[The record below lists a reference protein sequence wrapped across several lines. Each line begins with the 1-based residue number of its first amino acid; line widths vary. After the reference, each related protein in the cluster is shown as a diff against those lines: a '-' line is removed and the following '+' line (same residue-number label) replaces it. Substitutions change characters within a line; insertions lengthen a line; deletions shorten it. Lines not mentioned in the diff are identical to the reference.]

1 MLNYKKILISIFL
14 LSIINLNNL
23 NARTVCSYKVTTIT
37 ENNVIKDHREVK
49 NCEETKI
56 TGESHSFVESVL
68 SSPQYETTLILM
80 LSLVLEA
87 M

>member
-1 MLNYKKILISIFL
+1 MLNYKKISVFIFL
-14 LSIINLNNL
+14 LSLIFCNNL

-37 ENNVIKDHREVK
+37 ENNVIKGHREVK

-56 TGESHSFVESVL
+56 TGDQISFVESVL
-68 SSPQYETTLILM
+68 SSPQYETTLILV

-87 M
+87 I

>member
-1 MLNYKKILISIFL
+1 MLNYKKFFIIISFL
-14 LSIINLNNL
+14 FIVNLNNL
-23 NARTVCSYKVTTIT
+23 NARTVCNYKVTTIT
-37 ENNVIKDHREVK
+37 ENNVIKGDREVK

-56 TGESHSFVESVL
+56 SGENHSFVESVL

-87 M
+87 I

>member
-1 MLNYKKILISIFL
+1 MLNYKKILIAIFL
-14 LSIINLNNL
+14 SSIINLNNL
-23 NARTVCSYKVTTIT
+23 NARTVCNYKVTTIT
-37 ENNVIKDHREVK
+37 ENNVIKGHREVK

-56 TGESHSFVESVL
+56 TGENNSFVESVL

-80 LSLVLEA
+80 LSLALEA

>member
-1 MLNYKKILISIFL
+1 MLNFKKISLVVLLLSLISF
-14 LSIINLNNL
+14 NNL
-23 NARTVCSYKVTTIT
+23 NARTVCNYKVTTIT
-37 ENNVIKDHREVK
+37 ENNVIKGHREVK

-56 TGESHSFVESVL
+56 TGEKFSFVESVL

-87 M
+87 I

>member
-1 MLNYKKILISIFL
+1 MLNYKKILIAIFL
-14 LSIINLNNL
+14 LSLINLNNL
-23 NARTVCSYKVTTIT
+23 NARTVCNYKVTTIT
-37 ENNVIKDHREVK
+37 ENNVIKGHREVK

-56 TGESHSFVESVL
+56 SGDNHSFVESVL

-87 M
+87 I

>member
-1 MLNYKKILISIFL
+1 MSNYKKIPIFL
-14 LSIINLNNL
+14 FLLFLVSFNNL

-37 ENNVIKDHREVK
+37 ENNVIKGHREVK

-56 TGESHSFVESVL
+56 TGDQISFVESVL
-68 SSPQYETTLILM
+68 SSPQYETTLILV

-87 M
+87 I

>member
-1 MLNYKKILISIFL
+1 MLNFKKLSLVVLLLSLISF
-14 LSIINLNNL
+14 NNL
-23 NARTVCSYKVTTIT
+23 NARTVCNYKVTTIT
-37 ENNVIKDHREVK
+37 ENNVIKGHREVK

-56 TGESHSFVESVL
+56 TGEKFSFVESVL

-87 M
+87 I

>member
-1 MLNYKKILISIFL
+1 MLNYKKFFIIISFL
-14 LSIINLNNL
+14 FIVNLNNL
-23 NARTVCSYKVTTIT
+23 NARTVCNYKVTTIT
-37 ENNVIKDHREVK
+37 ENNVIKGHREVK

-56 TGESHSFVESVL
+56 SGENHSLIESVL

-87 M
+87 I

>member
-1 MLNYKKILISIFL
+1 MLNFKKVSLMVLLLSLISF
-14 LSIINLNNL
+14 NNL
-23 NARTVCSYKVTTIT
+23 NARTVCNYKVTTIT
-37 ENNVIKDHREVK
+37 ENNVIKGDREVK

-56 TGESHSFVESVL
+56 TGEKFSFVESVL

-87 M
+87 I

>member
-1 MLNYKKILISIFL
+1 MLNYKKISIALFL
-14 LSIINLNNL
+14 LSLISFNNL
-23 NARTVCSYKVTTIT
+23 NARTVCNYKVTTIT
-37 ENNVIKDHREVK
+37 ENNVIKGHREVR

-56 TGESHSFVESVL
+56 TGVNHSFVKSVL

-87 M
+87 I